1 MGKKRQP
8 TSLRKSQAPTPS
20 SPPPRYFPWLTG
32 LLTGG
37 AALLLY
43 LLTLAPTVT
52 FADSG
57 ELAAA
62 VHFLDVA
69 HPPGFPLYL
78 LLGKLF
84 TLLLPW
90 GRFILRLNAFSA
102 LCAALAVGFTGAALA
117 LIPTSSSRRDKGF
130 LAAAGLLAV
139 SRTFWEQATLTE
151 VYALNM
157 ALAAGLFLLLAL
169 FLRWREERRTNR
181 AERAAAL
188 AAFLSGLGLGNHLT
202 LIFWAAMLFLVIWL
216 EEGRLFWRGKRLLP
230 RAGLFLLGLGIYL
243 YLPLRAAASP
253 PLNWGDPEN
262 WPRFLRHVTAAQ
274 YRVNFSP
281 GWRTWANQL
290 GFFLPRLW
298 GEFGPLPLLFLPL
311 GLFRL
316 FRQRSPLAW
325 PTVLGA
331 SLVLFYALSYE
342 IAEDQ
347 ETYYMLFFLLAAL
360 WIGQG
365 MAWVL
370 ERPAV
375 QRSRT
380 ARYLLTA
387 LFLLLILWP
396 LTAHL
401 PLCDRHAYTYA
412 EAYARDILEKLPAN
426 AFVLTRHWN
435 FFSPAYYLQQVEG
448 LRPDIVLVD
457 QELLRRTWYLETLA
471 RRYPWLTV
479 GAGLALEAYRA
490 ELEKFEEG
498 RPYQFETIQ
507 ARFQGLGNALI
518 EAALSQGRP
527 VFLSPEVEYRYRET
541 VEQRYI
547 GRLLGRPPLTADG
560 VGEKYAWYPEAL
572 LFHLGGRPP
581 DTLPQV
587 KFLQPALDDGRPH
600 DELTR
605 QVVERYARFW
615 LWWGLYWQAAGNCPQ
630 AVQAYEAALAISPTM
645 EEARMGIAAC
655 R

>member
-1 MGKKRQP
+1 MSKKRRSHMGKVP
-8 TSLRKSQAPTPS
+8 PPPTPLL
-20 SPPPRYFPWLTG
+20 RRLPWATG
-32 LLTGG
+32 LLPGG
-37 AALLLY
+37 AALALY

-90 GRFILRLNAFSA
+90 GRLILRLNLFSA
-102 LCAALAVGFTGAALA
+102 LCAALAVGLTGAAITLTPSP
-117 LIPTSSSRRDKGF
+117 LRGRGEGF
-130 LAAAGLLAV
+130 LAAAVLLAV

-157 ALAAGLFLLLAL
+157 ALAAGLFLLLIL
-169 FLRWREERRTNR
+169 FLRWRGEGHPGR

-202 LIFWAAMLFLVIWL
+202 LFFWTAMLFLAIWL
-216 EEGRLFWRGKRLLP
+216 EEGRAFWQGKRLFP
-230 RAGLFLLGLGIYL
+230 RAALFLLGLAIYL
-243 YLPLRAAASP
+243 YLPLRAAADP

-262 WPRFLRHVTAAQ
+262 WTRFFRHVTAAQ
-274 YRVNFSP
+274 YRVHFSP
-281 GWRTWANQL
+281 GWRTWTDQA

-311 GLFRL
+311 GLLRL
-316 FRQRSPLAW
+316 FRQKPPLAW
-325 PTVLGA
+325 ATFLSA

-347 ETYYMLFFLLAAL
+347 ETYYMLFFLLAAI
-360 WIGQG
+360 WIGHG

-375 QRSRT
+375 RKNRPASF
-380 ARYLLTA
+380 LLA
-387 LFLLLILWP
+387 GLFLLLVLWP
-396 LTAHL
+396 LLSHL
-401 PLCDRHAYTYA
+401 PLGDRHAYTYA
-412 EAYARDILEKLPAN
+412 EAYARDILENLPEN

-448 LRPDIVLVD
+448 LRPDVVLVD

-471 RRYPWLTV
+471 RRYPWLIQ
-479 GAGLALEAYRA
+479 GASPALESYRV
-490 ELEKFEEG
+490 ELEKFEGG
-498 RPYQFETIQ
+498 RPYRFETIQ
-507 ARFQGLGNALI
+507 ARFQELGNALI
-518 EAALSQGRP
+518 EVALAQGRP
-527 VFLSPEVEYRYRET
+527 VFFSPEVEYRYGET
-541 VEQRYI
+541 VEGRYFT
-547 GRLLGRPPLTADG
+547 RLLGQSPPTADG

-572 LFHLGGRPP
+572 LFRLGGKPP
-581 DTLPQV
+581 EALPQIR
-587 KFLQPALDDGRPH
+587 FLQPALRDGRPH

-605 QVVERYARFW
+605 QVAERYARFW
-615 LWWGLYWQAAGNCPQ
+615 LWWGLYWQVVGECPR
-630 AVQAYEAALAISPTM
+630 AIQAYEAALAISPAM
-645 EEARMGIAAC
+645 EEALLGIASC